1 MDLWWKFYWGTS
13 PCMLKWLKTTLRVQS
28 QLNFKWTTITF
39 TRYMFTG
46 ISISEF
52 FQYEWY
58 AHCWFIWLQWLQ
70 VLWEPFIEPWQF
82 QMVVIR
88 KNEMS
93 ALLNSFIMTDIQLK
107 SIGQLN
113 LNFTE
118 SLIEVYYDLLFH
130 LLPRSSLY
138 LKEFFKCSFWQFKC
152 HFNLIYIILK
162 VIEWKYMQS
171 YQTLA
176 QKNWDFSINDYF

>member
-1 MDLWWKFYWGTS
+1 M
-13 PCMLKWLKTTLRVQS
+13 
-28 QLNFKWTTITF
+28 
-39 TRYMFTG
+39 
-46 ISISEF
+46 
-52 FQYEWY
+52 
-58 AHCWFIWLQWLQ
+58 
-70 VLWEPFIEPWQF
+70 LWEPFIEPWQF

-130 LLPRSSLY
+130 LLTRSSLY
-138 LKEFFKCSFWQFKC
+138 LKEFFKCSF
-152 HFNLIYIILK
+152 
-162 VIEWKYMQS
+162 
-171 YQTLA
+171 
-176 QKNWDFSINDYF
+176 